1 MSASVF
7 DHKTALI
14 YGGANGIGRALAIEI
29 AGRGASVAVADIAED
44 AARETAALIAESGG
58 RAIALPCD
66 VSSDDSVREVAEAAT
81 TELGEI
87 DIVVNNVGII
97 VTGNPQDIPLPEWQR
112 IFNLNLF
119 SVVRS
124 NAVFL
129 PLMLTRGHGHIVNT
143 ASFAGLYP
151 YASNRLP
158 YSASKAALVSL
169 TESLALYL
177 EPKGIRVSCFCPGP
191 VMTGVM
197 KAMKSWSEDAVMTGP
212 GSQFD
217 LMTAEQAAI
226 ILADGMQQNRI
237 FIPSHE
243 PVLEEMQNHAAD
255 PDGFIRRKANAIAA
269 GDLGLP
275 KFP

>member
-1 MSASVF
+1 MNASVF
-7 DHKTALI
+7 HNKSAI
-14 YGGANGIGRALAIEI
+14 IFGGASGIGRALAIEM
-29 AGRGASVAVADIAED
+29 ARRGARVAVADIAEQ
-44 AARETAALIAESGG
+44 AARETVTLIAESGG
-58 RAIALPCD
+58 KAIVLPCD
-66 VSSDDSVREVAEAAT
+66 VCREDSVREVAEAAA
-81 TELGEI
+81 TELGAI
-87 DIVVNNVGII
+87 DIVVNNVGVI
-97 VTGNPQDIPLPEWQR
+97 VSGNPQDIPLAEWQR
-112 IFNLNLF
+112 IFDLNLF
-119 SVVRS
+119 SVLRS

-129 PLMLTRGHGHIVNT
+129 PLMLARGSGHIVNT

-151 YASNRLP
+151 YASNRMP

-217 LMTAEQAAI
+217 LMTAEQAAVV
-226 ILADGMQQNRI
+226 LANGMQQNRI

-243 PVLEEMQNHAAD
+243 PVLQEMQHHAAD
-255 PDGFIRRKANAIAA
+255 PDAYIRRKAGAIAA

-275 KFP
+275 KLP